1 MDDLVVWSDS
11 KAWLWALADNLAE
24 HVGTTRSLELK
35 AERTLVAPC
44 FVGVPF
50 LGYRVFP
57 GLIRQQGSRV
67 RRRRRLFRQREQ
79 AYRRGEL
86 TAEKLTACARS
97 MNGSRQFLH
106 AGEPLRSELEL

>member
-11 KAWLWALADNLAE
+11 KAWLWALADDLAD
-24 HVGTTRSLELK
+24 HVRTTRSLELK

-44 FVGVPF
+44 SVGVPF

-57 GLIRQQGSRV
+57 GLIRHQGPRA
-67 RRRRRLFRQREQ
+67 RRRRRLFREREA

-86 TAEKLTACARS
+86 TAEQLTACARS
-97 MNGSRQFLH
+97 MNSRQFLH
-106 AGEPLRSELEL
+106 AGEALRSEIER